1 MAEIGVDIEKASL
14 LLQVGE
20 IIAIPTETVYGLAGN
35 ALNEESI
42 IKIYSAKNRPSF
54 DPLIAHFGDID
65 SISRFA
71 DINDPLF
78 KSISEKLWPGPVT
91 VLLPKKDSIPDV
103 LTSGLPTVAVR
114 IPNHKLTLQLLKSLE
129 FPLAAPSANPFGYVS
144 PTTPQ
149 HVNNQL
155 GDNVKYILDGGPTQV
170 GVEST
175 IISLGRNK
183 IIVHRLGG
191 LKIEDLEKIAEVEM
205 NLNESSNPVAPG
217 MLKSHYAPL
226 KKIVIGE
233 ISKLIRRHPGQ
244 KIGVISFS
252 NSFPEV
258 NKNIILSK
266 NQNLDE
272 AAVNLFAALREMD
285 EANIDIIF
293 AEKLPE
299 EGLGRAI
306 NDRLKRASAT

>member
-14 LLQVGE
+14 LLQAGE

-54 DPLIAHFGDID
+54 DPLIAHFSDID

-78 KSISEKLWPGPVT
+78 KNISEKFWPGPLT
-91 VLLPKKDSIPDV
+91 VLLPKNDSIPDT

-114 IPNHKLTLQLLKSLE
+114 IPNHKLTLKLLKSLE

-155 GDNVKYILDGGPTQV
+155 GDKVKYILDGGPTQV

-175 IISLGRNK
+175 IISFERNR

-226 KKIVIGE
+226 KKIVIGD
-233 ISKLIRRHPGQ
+233 ISKLIRKHPGQ

-252 NSFPEV
+252 DSFPEV

-266 NQNLDE
+266 NQNLEE

-285 EANIDIIF
+285 ESNIDIIF
-293 AEKLPE
+293 TEKLPDK
-299 EGLGRAI
+299 GLGRAI